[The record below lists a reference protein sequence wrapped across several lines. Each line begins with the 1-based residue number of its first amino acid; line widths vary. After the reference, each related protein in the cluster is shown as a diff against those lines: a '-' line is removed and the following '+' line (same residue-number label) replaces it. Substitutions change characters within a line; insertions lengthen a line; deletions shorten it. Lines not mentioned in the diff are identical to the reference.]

1 MFFEERNWNANKEIA
16 VVVCTCSRLH
26 THTRVQPVQQ
36 PLVYLLCG
44 VKTTK
49 HRTSDAYFCAPVAIV
64 YVSDVGSIV
73 FFFFSR
79 IFATSVIVTKSFFII
94 PDCINCKNT
103 YKRVLSPPAVW
114 QLGVGRPCAIYFG
127 LRRGSRVERGRQER
141 KKRKK
146 LISRD
151 RLLPARNGWQPAEDE
166 QKKTNLPRK
175 RSDVIIIDGA
185 TCAV

>member
-49 HRTSDAYFCAPVAIV
+49 HCTSDAYFCAPVAIV

-103 YKRVLSPPAVW
+103 YKRVLYSRGCCLAARCWSAVCHLFW
-114 QLGVGRPCAIYFG
+114 
-127 LRRGSRVERGRQER
+127 VE
-141 KKRKK
+141 
-146 LISRD
+146 
-151 RLLPARNGWQPAEDE
+151 ARE
-166 QKKTNLPRK
+166 
-175 RSDVIIIDGA
+175 
-185 TCAV
+185 